1 MIDIKNVG
9 IILHHCSQQFLTKV
23 YPFKVDVCMKWL
35 PVIIRLQKKPDPELI
50 SSLDVPEIFK
60 NLDFGVSMKK
70 SGNKEDVERNFKVI
84 CKLCNLNKYL
94 ISRFKN
100 GRAAGDIFKLHFPT
114 LPVEIKMY
122 GYSYLI
128 VWLEFI
134 SRKFFNLSLY

>member
-1 MIDIKNVG
+1 
-9 IILHHCSQQFLTKV
+9 
-23 YPFKVDVCMKWL
+23 MKWL

-94 ISRFKN
+94 IFPGSKMEELQEIFLNYTSLPYLWKLKCM
-100 GRAAGDIFKLHFPT
+100 DIAT
-114 LPVEIKMY
+114 
-122 GYSYLI
+122 
-128 VWLEFI
+128 
-134 SRKFFNLSLY
+134 